1 MKQSGDILR
10 FTERE
15 KEVIGLLLQGKS
27 NKQIALAL
35 DISKST
41 VEFHLKNIY
50 LKLRVSSR
58 TEAILNLSTSH
69 LLKSTGGQDKE
80 DLWQTTGETSGPIVY
95 SSQAKQFFD
104 PKEEKAM
111 KNRTMI
117 SISLSVIA
125 LAIALGVFAY
135 LRFETENS
143 ELPSSTSAAA
153 TPVNTPRGVLQIPP
167 EASTRYYDEV
177 LLLLQSLEPPFHF
190 AAVYVAADCFVPGG
204 ENCAFTEPIP
214 FPDGES
220 FYGPVNWM
228 PDGENGFY
236 YRDTQILVL
245 NHLERMNG
253 KSDTLVPEIL
263 KPHFQ
268 INISPDGR
276 WLVEDVQV
284 EDPYASDLVLIKT
297 STGRINK
304 LDIGLEECFKVPL
317 GWMTP
322 EKFMFRCEISTGET
336 SKKFITEVHY
346 YTYDV
351 MSAEL
356 VEIASGMD
364 TGFDALSP
372 NGKYAVY
379 YEKQNGFRIKDLSN
393 EKIYPSPLQNGQ
405 MVWSHDSS
413 KLAIFADNGDIYVS
427 NFDGSNQQRIYS
439 SGESGYLSMEWFP
452 DNEHI
457 ALIGYFDGNED
468 QTQMVVVSINGD
480 VIDYDSV
487 PTTDGYNIIG
497 ISPLPA
503 IQK

>member
-1 MKQSGDILR
+1 METPGQ

-15 KEVIGLLLQGKS
+15 KEVAELLLQARS
-27 NKQIALAL
+27 NKQIAYSLGV
-35 DISKST
+35 SKST
-41 VEFHLKNIY
+41 VEYHLKNIY
-50 LKLRVSSR
+50 RKLEVNSR
-58 TEAILNLSTSH
+58 AEAILNLSKGP
-69 LLKSTGGQDKE
+69 LLESTGSQQQGN
-80 DLWQTTGETSGPIVY
+80 LWQSIGEISHEAEY

-111 KNRTMI
+111 KSRTMI

-125 LAIALGVFAY
+125 LAIAIGVFAY
-135 LRFETENS
+135 LRFETKNS
-143 ELPSSTSAAA
+143 ELPSPTNPAA
-153 TPVNTPRGVLQIPP
+153 TPIHTPRALQVPP
-167 EASTRYYDEV
+167 EASTRYFDEV

-220 FYGPVNWM
+220 FYGPVIWM
-228 PDGENGFY
+228 PDGENGLY

-245 NHLERMNG
+245 NHLERING
-253 KSDTLVPEIL
+253 KSDILVPEIL
-263 KPHFQ
+263 KPHSQ

-284 EDPYASDLVLIKT
+284 SDPYASDLVLIKT
-297 STGRINK
+297 TTGRINK
-304 LDIGLEECFKVPL
+304 LDIRLEECFKIPL

-322 EKFMFRCEISTGET
+322 EKFIFRCEISAGET
-336 SKKFITEVHY
+336 SKKIITEVHY

-356 VEIASGMD
+356 LEIASGMD
-364 TGFDALSP
+364 IGFDAVSP
-372 NGKYAVY
+372 NGKYSVY
-379 YEKQNGFRIKDLSN
+379 YEKQNGFHVKDLSSGQ
-393 EKIYPSPLQNGQ
+393 IFPSSLPSGQN
-405 MVWSHDSS
+405 VWSHDSS
-413 KLAIFADNGDIYVS
+413 KFAIFTDNGNIYVS
-427 NFDGSNQQRIYS
+427 NYDGSNQQKIYS

-457 ALIGYFDGNED
+457 ALIGYFDGNEEH
-468 QTQMVVVSINGD
+468 TKMIVLSMGGEVIN
-480 VIDYDSV
+480 YDTI

-497 ISPLPA
+497 ISPLPL